1 MSNTTINIATL
12 NLSLAAGATSSNL
25 LEQLLASA
33 AVVTCEELS
42 TGCADAAPAATPVYG
57 VDVMV
62 VNQTLNSSTGF
73 ELSEATRVNNGQVDL
88 ATVAPETLIAV
99 PADSRFGQSL
109 KNRGL
114 VRTNGFVNFYNRSGN
129 FGKTIHVTVGKA
141 NHYGDGDFTVIE
153 VFLADAAD
161 AAAAVRAV

>member
-1 MSNTTINIATL
+1 MSNVTINIATL
-12 NLSLAAGATSSNL
+12 NLTLSAGSTSSTL

-33 AVVTCEELS
+33 SVVTCEELA
-42 TGCADAAPAATPVYG
+42 TGCDATIAEATPVYG

-99 PADSRFGQSL
+99 PADSRFGQL
-109 KNRGL
+109 LENRGL
-114 VRTNGFVNFYNRSGN
+114 VRANGFVNFYNRSGN
-129 FGKTIHVTVGKA
+129 FGKTIHATVGKA
-141 NHYGDGDFTVIE
+141 NHYGDGNFTVIE
-153 VFLADAAD
+153 VFLADAA
-161 AAAAVRAV
+161 AAVRAV